1 MAAYKIVSNE
11 GFTDTEEQVNELLQD
26 GWLLHGDLKV
36 TDTAYVQA
44 MVRWGDYEGGNDVS
58 VYLQES
64 FEDAIRSI
72 GEKIEDSLETGL
84 ANLATAVGH
93 RDQSK

>member
-1 MAAYKIVSNE
+1 MAEYKIVSNE
-11 GFTDTEEQVNELLQD
+11 SSTFVEDDVNKFLKEGWSLQ
-26 GWLLHGDLKV
+26 GDLKV
-36 TDTAYVQA
+36 TDSAYVQA
-44 MVRWGDYEGGNDVS
+44 LVKWGDYEGGNDVS

-72 GEKIEDSLETGL
+72 GEKIEDSLDTGL

-93 RDQSK
+93 SD

>member
-1 MAAYKIVSNE
+1 MAEYKIVSNQSFTFVEDDVNKFLKE
-11 GFTDTEEQVNELLQD
+11 GWT
-26 GWLLHGDLKV
+26 LHGDLKV
-36 TDTAYVQA
+36 TDSAYVQA
-44 MVRWGDYEGGNDVS
+44 LVKWGDYEGGNDVS

-72 GEKIEDSLETGL
+72 GEKIEDSLDTGL

-93 RDQSK
+93 SD